1 MESNTQKLI
10 HSFGALA
17 DLGQEVADTGDFME
31 MVRTS
36 LHLLLGTL
44 AIRRG
49 AIIECPIHLLP
60 EDNSTNLLAVWGL
73 AEDYQPQFDV
83 EDADREVFLNIT
95 DGAVDVLGLVQG
107 PTSKL
112 QSQIRIPT
120 RRDSDQVETKNRTGR
135 GPGQPGWGGGSD
147 PVEDSTKRTSE
158 PPPIFLHRYAIELQ
172 QQGIDLIIPM
182 VVRGELTGFV
192 LIGGKASGEP
202 FTADDLEVMKSMVR
216 HIGVGIHTHRLLGE
230 VKQQAIE
237 NRRLYEDLR
246 AIYRDTVRAFAAAID
261 IKDKYTQGHSERVGK
276 YSEIIA
282 RELGFGEEQVEGMAI
297 AGYLHDVGKLVVER
311 DIINAPYRI
320 DAKQSSEL
328 NRHPAAGFEILSPI
342 HHPYADIPLM
352 AKYHHERMDGR
363 GYPDG
368 LTDEQIPL
376 GAKIVTLADSF
387 DAMTTDRPYKTRRTF
402 DEVILDLRRN
412 TGSQFDPIVVAAFCR
427 ALLKELSGETKER
440 RFHKMLGKNYLDATK
455 DVPLL
460 NELLAELDPNTQ
472 TAAAGTT

>member
-17 DLGQEVADTGDFME
+17 DLGQEIADSGDFIE

-49 AIIECPIHLLP
+49 AILECPAHL
-60 EDNSTNLLAVWGL
+60 ERTNCLATWGL
-73 AEDYQPQFDV
+73 SPDYGV
-83 EDADREVFLNIT
+83 EYEINDETRAALVASGKVAFAVNEAGASKETEESHLYRALEVYRTQEIELIVPMIVRGKLT
-95 DGAVDVLGLVQG
+95 GLVA
-107 PTSKL
+107 L
-112 QSQIRIPT
+112 
-120 RRDSDQVETKNRTGR
+120 
-135 GPGQPGWGGGSD
+135 
-147 PVEDSTKRTSE
+147 
-158 PPPIFLHRYAIELQ
+158 
-172 QQGIDLIIPM
+172 
-182 VVRGELTGFV
+182 
-192 LIGGKASGEP
+192 GGKASGEA
-202 FTADDLEVMKSMVR
+202 FTSDDLEVIGAMVR
-216 HIGVGIHTHRLLGE
+216 HIGVGIHTHRLLAE
-230 VKQQAIE
+230 VKQQAEE
-237 NRRLYEDLR
+237 NRRLYFDLR

-282 RELGFGEEQVEGMAI
+282 REMGWGEEEVEGMAI

-328 NRHPAAGFEILSPI
+328 NRHPGAGFEILSPI

-363 GYPDG
+363 GYPEG
-368 LTDEQIPL
+368 LTDLEIPL

-387 DAMTTDRPYKTRRTF
+387 DAMTTDRPYKTRRSF
-402 DEVILDLRRN
+402 DEVIKDFRRN
-412 TGSQFDPIVVAAFCR
+412 TGSQFDPLVVAAFCR
-427 ALLKELSGETKER
+427 ALLKELTGETKER
-440 RFHKMLGKNYLDATK
+440 KFLKMLGKNYLDAERDK
-455 DVPLL
+455 PLII
-460 NELLAELDPNTQ
+460 ELLLELDANVQ
-472 TAAAGTT
+472 SATAGGA